1 MRSTMQD
8 GALSITSILNYGAMT
23 FPKSSVTTYLGDGGI
38 TFTYEDTAKR
48 VSSLANALASI
59 GIKNFDRVGTFAF
72 NTQQHLE
79 AYMAIPSMGA
89 VIHTLNVRLFPDQ
102 LVYVINDAEDKVIIV
117 DSVVLPLLARILP
130 QTPTVQALI
139 VVGPFDP
146 KMLEALKI
154 DTYDYEDLIA
164 AHSSTFHWPEIDE
177 FQAAG
182 MCYTSG
188 TTGLPKG
195 VVYSHRSTWL
205 HAISSCTANALGLC
219 DTDRSLVIVP
229 MFHVNAWGVPYSG
242 WLAGSDLIMPSR
254 FMQAEHLAKIIEM
267 YRPTLSSG
275 VPTIWNELLFYAETH
290 EVDMSSFRGITG
302 GGSAV
307 PQKLME
313 GFKSRFDVELWQGW
327 GMTETSPICTLGI
340 PPRNTPEGER
350 MKYLLSAGRPLAGV
364 ELRIVDESGTVMPRG
379 TENLGEI
386 EVSGPWIAGSYYKNA
401 NPENFRDGW
410 LRTGD
415 IGTIDYEGYLRI
427 VDRTKDVI
435 KSGGEWISSV
445 DLENEIMAFPGVY
458 EAAVIGIPDDKWIER
473 PLACVVPKPGSE
485 VDPKALIDFL
495 ATRVAKWWLPE
506 KVAMIGEIPKTSVGK
521 FDKKVLRKS
530 FTDGEILPFSV
541 AQGD

>member
-8 GALSITSILNYGAMT
+8 GALSITSILEYGATT
-23 FPKSSVTTYLGDGGI
+23 FPKSSVITYLGDGAI
-38 TFTYEDTAKR
+38 TFSYEDTAKR
-48 VSSLANALASI
+48 VASLANALTSI
-59 GIKNFDRVGTFAF
+59 GIRNFDRVGTFAF

-79 AYMAIPSMGA
+79 AYMAVPSMGA

-102 LVYVINDAEDKVIIV
+102 LTFVINDAEDKVIIV
-117 DSVVLPLLARILP
+117 DSIVLPLLARVLP
-130 QTPTVQALI
+130 HTPTVQALI
-139 VVGPFDP
+139 IVGPFDP
-146 KMLEALKI
+146 KMLEPLNI

-164 AHSSTFHWPEIDE
+164 AHSSTVHWPKIDE

-205 HAISSCTANALGLC
+205 HAISSCTANTLGLC
-219 DTDRSLVIVP
+219 DTDRSLIVVP

-242 WLAGSDLIMPSR
+242 WLAGCDLIMPSR
-254 FMQAEHLAKIIEM
+254 FLQAEHLAKIIEL

-275 VPTIWNELLFYAETH
+275 VPTIWNELLLYAETH
-290 EVDMSSFRGITG
+290 DVDMSSFRGITG

-313 GFKSRFDVELWQGW
+313 GFKTRFGLELWQGW

-340 PPRNTPEGER
+340 PPRNTPENER

-364 ELRIVDESGTVMPRG
+364 QLQIVDESGTVMPKG
-379 TENLGEI
+379 VENLGEI

-415 IGTIDYEGYLRI
+415 IGTIDKEGYLRI

-485 VDPKALIDFL
+485 VNPSALIDFL
-495 ATRVAKWWLPE
+495 STRVAKWWLPS
-506 KVAMIGEIPKTSVGK
+506 KVAIVTEIPKTSVGK
-521 FDKKVLRKS
+521 FDKKVLRRA
-530 FTDGEILPFSV
+530 FTDGDLNLVSV
-541 AQGD
+541 DK